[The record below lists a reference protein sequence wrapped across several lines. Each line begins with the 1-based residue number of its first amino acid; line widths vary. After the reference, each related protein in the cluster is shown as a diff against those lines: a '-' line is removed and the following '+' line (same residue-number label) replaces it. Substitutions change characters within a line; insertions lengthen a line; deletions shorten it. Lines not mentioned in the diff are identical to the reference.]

1 MIRKI
6 LTTIIFS
13 SICIWSNL
21 CFSNS
26 EWQDNNYNEIIIISS
41 NQPVFSE
48 TLSHR
53 LNLTQQ
59 QKTSIQKTAEIAQ
72 QHLDSIQL
80 AMKHNAYNINQTFSN
95 HFNASQLKTLTEKQG
110 KLYAESI
117 QTKLIA
123 KHHIMT
129 LLTPEQRQKINILKS
144 LARS

>member
-1 MIRKI
+1 MIRNI
-6 LTTIIFS
+6 LSTIIITI
-13 SICIWSNL
+13 ICIWSNL

-26 EWQDNNYNEIIIISS
+26 EWQDSNYNEIIIISS
-41 NQPVFSE
+41 DQPVFSE

-53 LNLTQQ
+53 LNLTQE
-59 QKTSIQKTAEIAQ
+59 QKISIRKTARAAQ

-117 QTKLIA
+117 QTKLVA
-123 KHHIMT
+123 RHHIMT
-129 LLTPEQRQKINILKS
+129 QLTQEQRQKINILKS
-144 LARS
+144 LANR

>member
-1 MIRKI
+1 MIRNI
-6 LTTIIFS
+6 LSTIIITSF
-13 SICIWSNL
+13 CIWSSL
-21 CFSNS
+21 CFSYS
-26 EWQDNNYNEIIIISS
+26 EWQDNSYHEIIIISS

-48 TLSHR
+48 TLSRR
-53 LNLTQQ
+53 LNLTQE
-59 QKTSIQKTAEIAQ
+59 QKISIQKTAHVAQ

-95 HFNASQLKTLTEKQG
+95 HYNASELKTLTEKQG

-117 QTKLIA
+117 QTKLLA

-144 LARS
+144 LARG

>member
-1 MIRKI
+1 MIRNI
-6 LTTIIFS
+6 LSTIIITSF
-13 SICIWSNL
+13 CIWSSL
-21 CFSNS
+21 CFSYS
-26 EWQDNNYNEIIIISS
+26 EWQDNSYHEIIIISS

-48 TLSHR
+48 TLSRR
-53 LNLTQQ
+53 LNLTQE
-59 QKTSIQKTAEIAQ
+59 QKISIQKTAHVAQ

-95 HFNASQLKTLTEKQG
+95 HYSASELKTLTEKQG

-117 QTKLIA
+117 QTKLLA

-144 LARS
+144 LARG

>member
-1 MIRKI
+1 
-6 LTTIIFS
+6 
-13 SICIWSNL
+13 
-21 CFSNS
+21 
-26 EWQDNNYNEIIIISS
+26 
-41 NQPVFSE
+41 
-48 TLSHR
+48 
-53 LNLTQQ
+53 
-59 QKTSIQKTAEIAQ
+59 
-72 QHLDSIQL
+72 
-80 AMKHNAYNINQTFSN
+80 MKHNAYNINQKFSN